1 MGEEAWAVYWFRRG
15 LGKKEG
21 WCFSGGGGYP
31 MQTMYGTWKSKGIK
45 LNTWKYDL
53 IEQLNKIIELN
64 HRIEGNGMYI
74 TDIMHVFKANNPTSQ
89 LESGQQSNE

>member
-1 MGEEAWAVYWFRRG
+1 MHI
-15 LGKKEG
+15 
-21 WCFSGGGGYP
+21 
-31 MQTMYGTWKSKGIK
+31 MYGTWKSKDIK

-74 TDIMHVFKANNPTSQ
+74 TDIMHVFKANNPPSQ
-89 LESGQQSNE
+89 FESGQQKKWIILLLETRKTLPIPCPSQT